1 MKNAIFLVGGPGSGK
16 DLIIKESLVRHN
28 VKEYNIEQIKNIK
41 LFEENVVITANAY
54 SFDKIKETESIF
66 ENLKY
71 NTFMIYV
78 DVCNEVSKER
88 LSNRDIDETVRITRL
103 LESKENLNKFKS
115 IFQTVYTFDNSYLL
129 ESDNIQNQLYSIN
142 KQLDIEIFS
151 NNLELFAEV
160 EIDPFI
166 NRFKNTLFE
175 GTKGLYNNFKQ
186 DKETKK
192 EKKYDKQEIM
202 NNIIP
207 KNGLGPTYDTRETG
221 DTSLI
226 KSYNFAKEAIDSPN
240 AADTGLMGGVQ
251 NQPQVGDEV
260 SHHIS
265 QAYSQKKNP
274 NRMKNFEK
282 DQDTD
287 SGKQLPK
294 RIKKILFKG

>member
-129 ESDNIQNQLYSIN
+129 ESDDIQNQLYSIN

-166 NRFKNTLFE
+166 NRFRNTLFE

-251 NQPQVGDEV
+251 NQPQVGDVV
-260 SHHIS
+260 SHQIS
-265 QAYSQKKNP
+265 QFYSQKKNP

>member
-54 SFDKIKETESIF
+54 SFDKIKETQSIF

-129 ESDNIQNQLYSIN
+129 ESDDIQNQLYSIN

-166 NRFKNTLFE
+166 NRFRNTLFE

-251 NQPQVGDEV
+251 NQPQVGDVV
-260 SHHIS
+260 SHQIS
-265 QAYSQKKNP
+265 QFYSQKKNP

>member
-207 KNGLGPTYDTRETG
+207 KNGFGPTYDTRETG

-226 KSYNFAKEAIDSPN
+226 KSYKFAKEAIDSPN